1 MTDISVLIVN
11 KLLSIG
17 FFNILVFILALTTL
31 YAVLR
36 RIKILGESPL
46 INATVAFTVAFFVF
60 AFPIISGINLLAP
73 LSTYITQV
81 LIFGL
86 MFFGGVLIASVFYP
100 DLINFLASSFK
111 SRNILFGMI
120 ALSLALFVTS
130 GLITIIYS
138 PTGVGQSSPSGK
150 QTSDIGL
157 LVAGLIIA
165 FVILLIA
172 SHMARG

>member
-1 MTDISVLIVN
+1 MVDISVLIVN

-17 FFNILVFILALTTL
+17 FFNILIFILALTTL
-31 YAVLR
+31 YAVLK
-36 RIKILGESPL
+36 RIKILGENPA
-46 INATVAFTVAFFVF
+46 INAIVAFSVAFFVF
-60 AFPIISGINLLAP
+60 AFPVISGFNLLSP

-81 LIFGL
+81 LIIGL
-86 MFFGGVLIASVFYP
+86 VFFGGVIIASIFYP

-130 GLITIIYS
+130 GLISIIYS
-138 PTGVGQSSPSGK
+138 PTGVGQQSPQSK
-150 QTSDIGL
+150 QIGDIGI

-165 FVILLIA
+165 FVVLLIA
-172 SHMARG
+172 SHMVGG